1 MAKLNRADLKSKFEH
16 NDIPSQTD
24 FENLI
29 DSCINEIDDEVS
41 KETVVTVDK
50 QQTLTHKELIDP
62 IINSV
67 PIAGVVPTVDAAPD
81 NNLVLSQGI
90 KPIKTK
96 ADAADIKADAAVSTA
111 NESNTKADSA
121 VNTANEA
128 NTKADSVVSIAN
140 EANTKADNAV
150 SVANEANTKV
160 DDALDIADE
169 ANTKADNAVSTAN
182 SASDK
187 ADDAYS
193 LAETNLTVAKNYTD
207 VEVSAALTSAN
218 GYTDTK
224 ASETLTSANNYTD
237 TKSSETLTSA
247 NGYTDTEVS
256 EVLTSANSYTDTK
269 ASETMNKTDYLY
281 SYGVEWDVTVASPDL
296 KRIGSYDLHRLL
308 PIQSKMKGCLLD
320 DNGRV
325 TEYLNPND
333 WSANDL
339 SGASGQVMVE
349 IPQHY
354 RKFNTLGNIRQC
366 LLSEYPLNGYH
377 LVKKQYISAFEAS
390 IQRSTGKLCSVKN
403 TDVDYRGGYNQIA
416 WDGTYRSQ
424 LGMPVTSIN
433 RTNLRIAARKRNNST
448 TAEWNC
454 MDYNMYKNVAWL
466 FIVEYATLN
475 SQKTFNAQKEAN
487 GFSQGGL
494 GDGVTNIN
502 GTKWNDF
509 NSYYPFI
516 PCGYTASSGNN
527 TAIKLFTMPF
537 EYDAGKKTPSLE
549 NYQGIFSL
557 DIQYYVNNYTS
568 SGNDLYKCI
577 KDSLGNNITNTEYFT
592 KITRT
597 TTNIPTYRGIENLF
611 GHIWK
616 ITDGINIDIK
626 TDIDGGTSKVYV
638 ANDPS
643 IYNDNNYNGYEL
655 RGLESRVSGFTKE
668 MIIGEFGDIIPIL
681 CGTADSGSSSFWC
694 DYHWSSLSSS
704 SLRMVLFGGSAAHG
718 SFAGFGSAASD
729 VPSNSSAYIGSR
741 LCFIPD
747 TI

>member
-1 MAKLNRADLKSKFEH
+1 MKYDKLLNKIRE
-16 NDIPSQTD
+16 NDV
-24 FENLI
+24 L
-29 DSCINEIDDEVS
+29 EI
-41 KETVVTVDK
+41 
-50 QQTLTHKELIDP
+50 
-62 IINSV
+62 
-67 PIAGVVPTVDAAPD
+67 
-81 NNLVLSQGI
+81 
-90 KPIKTK
+90 
-96 ADAADIKADAAVSTA
+96 
-111 NESNTKADSA
+111 
-121 VNTANEA
+121 
-128 NTKADSVVSIAN
+128 
-140 EANTKADNAV
+140 
-150 SVANEANTKV
+150 
-160 DDALDIADE
+160 
-169 ANTKADNAVSTAN
+169 
-182 SASDK
+182 
-187 ADDAYS
+187 
-193 LAETNLTVAKNYTD
+193 
-207 VEVSAALTSAN
+207 
-218 GYTDTK
+218 
-224 ASETLTSANNYTD
+224 
-237 TKSSETLTSA
+237 
-247 NGYTDTEVS
+247 
-256 EVLTSANSYTDTK
+256 
-269 ASETMNKTDYLY
+269 MNKADYLY

-502 GTKWNDF
+502 ATKWNDF

-694 DYHWSSLSSS
+694 DYHYTSLSSS
-704 SLRMVLFGGSAAHG
+704 SLRMVLFGGPANNG
-718 SFAGFGSAASD
+718 SYAGFGSAHSNF
-729 VPSNSSAYIGSR
+729 VPSNSSANFGSR

>member
-1 MAKLNRADLKSKFEH
+1 MKMKYDKFLNKIRE
-16 NDIPSQTD
+16 NDV
-24 FENLI
+24 L
-29 DSCINEIDDEVS
+29 EI
-41 KETVVTVDK
+41 
-50 QQTLTHKELIDP
+50 
-62 IINSV
+62 
-67 PIAGVVPTVDAAPD
+67 
-81 NNLVLSQGI
+81 
-90 KPIKTK
+90 
-96 ADAADIKADAAVSTA
+96 
-111 NESNTKADSA
+111 
-121 VNTANEA
+121 
-128 NTKADSVVSIAN
+128 
-140 EANTKADNAV
+140 
-150 SVANEANTKV
+150 
-160 DDALDIADE
+160 
-169 ANTKADNAVSTAN
+169 
-182 SASDK
+182 
-187 ADDAYS
+187 
-193 LAETNLTVAKNYTD
+193 
-207 VEVSAALTSAN
+207 LTSAN

-224 ASETLTSANNYTD
+224 ASETLTSAN
-237 TKSSETLTSA
+237 
-247 NGYTDTEVS
+247 
-256 EVLTSANSYTDTK
+256 SYTDTK
-269 ASETMNKTDYLY
+269 ASETMNKADYLY

-333 WSANDL
+333 WSVNDL
-339 SGASGQVMVE
+339 SGASGQVMIE

-354 RKFNTLGNIRQC
+354 IKFNTLGNIRQC

-433 RTNLRIAARKRNNST
+433 RTDLRIAARKRNNST

-502 GTKWNDF
+502 STKWNDF

-537 EYDAGKKTPSLE
+537 EYDAGKKTPYLG
-549 NYQGIFSL
+549 QFSL
-557 DIQYYVNNYTS
+557 TTQYHVNDWVS
-568 SGNDLYKCI
+568 SENDLYKCI
-577 KDSLGNNITNTEYFT
+577 QDSLGNEITNTEYFT

-694 DYHWSSLSSS
+694 DYHYTSLSSS
-704 SLRMVLFGGSAAHG
+704 SLRMVLFGGNAIRS
-718 SFAGFGSAASD
+718 SDAGFGCAHSAC
-729 VPSNSSAYIGSR
+729 VPSDSVAHLGSR

>member
-1 MAKLNRADLKSKFEH
+1 MKYDKLLNKIRE
-16 NDIPSQTD
+16 NDVLEILTSANSYTD
-24 FENLI
+24 
-29 DSCINEIDDEVS
+29 
-41 KETVVTVDK
+41 
-50 QQTLTHKELIDP
+50 
-62 IINSV
+62 
-67 PIAGVVPTVDAAPD
+67 
-81 NNLVLSQGI
+81 
-90 KPIKTK
+90 TK
-96 ADAADIKADAAVSTA
+96 AS
-111 NESNTKADSA
+111 
-121 VNTANEA
+121 
-128 NTKADSVVSIAN
+128 
-140 EANTKADNAV
+140 
-150 SVANEANTKV
+150 
-160 DDALDIADE
+160 
-169 ANTKADNAVSTAN
+169 
-182 SASDK
+182 
-187 ADDAYS
+187 
-193 LAETNLTVAKNYTD
+193 ET
-207 VEVSAALTSAN
+207 LTSAN

-224 ASETLTSANNYTD
+224 ASETLTSAN
-237 TKSSETLTSA
+237 S
-247 NGYTDTEVS
+247 YTDTEVS

-269 ASETMNKTDYLY
+269 ASETMNKADYLY

-403 TDVDYRGGYNQIA
+403 TDVDYRGGYDQIA

-502 GTKWNDF
+502 STKWNDF

-537 EYDAGKKTPSLE
+537 EYDAGKKTPYLGQFSLTTQYHVNDWVSSGNDLYKCIQDSLGNEITNTEYFTKIDQTLE

-694 DYHWSSLSSS
+694 DYHYTSLSSS
-704 SLRMVLFGGSAAHG
+704 SLRMVLFGGRAFSG
-718 SFAGFGSAASD
+718 SSAGFGSALSLS
-729 VPSNSSAYIGSR
+729 VPSSSYANFGSR

>member
-1 MAKLNRADLKSKFEH
+1 MKYDKFLNKIRE
-16 NDIPSQTD
+16 NDV
-24 FENLI
+24 L
-29 DSCINEIDDEVS
+29 EID
-41 KETVVTVDK
+41 
-50 QQTLTHKELIDP
+50 
-62 IINSV
+62 
-67 PIAGVVPTVDAAPD
+67 
-81 NNLVLSQGI
+81 VLEI
-90 KPIKTK
+90 
-96 ADAADIKADAAVSTA
+96 
-111 NESNTKADSA
+111 
-121 VNTANEA
+121 
-128 NTKADSVVSIAN
+128 
-140 EANTKADNAV
+140 
-150 SVANEANTKV
+150 
-160 DDALDIADE
+160 
-169 ANTKADNAVSTAN
+169 
-182 SASDK
+182 
-187 ADDAYS
+187 
-193 LAETNLTVAKNYTD
+193 
-207 VEVSAALTSAN
+207 LTSAN

-224 ASETLTSANNYTD
+224 ASETLTSANSYTD
-237 TKSSETLTSA
+237 TKASETLTSA
-247 NGYTDTEVS
+247 NSYTDTEVS

-694 DYHWSSLSSS
+694 DYHYTSLSSS
-704 SLRMVLFGGSAAHG
+704 SLRMVLFGGLASRR
-718 SFAGFGSAASD
+718 SDAGFGCAFSYA
-729 VPSNSSAYIGSR
+729 VPSFSDAHFGSR

>member
-1 MAKLNRADLKSKFEH
+1 MKYDKFLNKIRE
-16 NDIPSQTD
+16 NDV
-24 FENLI
+24 L
-29 DSCINEIDDEVS
+29 EID
-41 KETVVTVDK
+41 
-50 QQTLTHKELIDP
+50 
-62 IINSV
+62 
-67 PIAGVVPTVDAAPD
+67 
-81 NNLVLSQGI
+81 VLEI
-90 KPIKTK
+90 
-96 ADAADIKADAAVSTA
+96 
-111 NESNTKADSA
+111 
-121 VNTANEA
+121 
-128 NTKADSVVSIAN
+128 
-140 EANTKADNAV
+140 
-150 SVANEANTKV
+150 
-160 DDALDIADE
+160 
-169 ANTKADNAVSTAN
+169 
-182 SASDK
+182 
-187 ADDAYS
+187 
-193 LAETNLTVAKNYTD
+193 
-207 VEVSAALTSAN
+207 LTSAN

-224 ASETLTSANNYTD
+224 ASETLTSANSYTD
-237 TKSSETLTSA
+237 TKASETLTSA
-247 NGYTDTEVS
+247 NSYTDTEVS

-333 WSANDL
+333 WSVNDL
-339 SGASGQVMVE
+339 SGASGQVMIE

-694 DYHWSSLSSS
+694 DYHHTHLSSS
-704 SLRMVLFGGSAAHG
+704 SLRMVPFGGGAPDG
-718 SFAGFGSAASD
+718 SSAGFGCAHSWY
-729 VPSNSSAYIGSR
+729 VPSYSYAAFGSR

>member
-1 MAKLNRADLKSKFEH
+1 MKYDKFLNKIRE
-16 NDIPSQTD
+16 ND
-24 FENLI
+24 
-29 DSCINEIDDEVS
+29 
-41 KETVVTVDK
+41 
-50 QQTLTHKELIDP
+50 
-62 IINSV
+62 
-67 PIAGVVPTVDAAPD
+67 
-81 NNLVLSQGI
+81 
-90 KPIKTK
+90 
-96 ADAADIKADAAVSTA
+96 
-111 NESNTKADSA
+111 
-121 VNTANEA
+121 
-128 NTKADSVVSIAN
+128 
-140 EANTKADNAV
+140 
-150 SVANEANTKV
+150 
-160 DDALDIADE
+160 
-169 ANTKADNAVSTAN
+169 
-182 SASDK
+182 
-187 ADDAYS
+187 
-193 LAETNLTVAKNYTD
+193 
-207 VEVSAALTSAN
+207 
-218 GYTDTK
+218 
-224 ASETLTSANNYTD
+224 
-237 TKSSETLTSA
+237 
-247 NGYTDTEVS
+247 VS
-256 EVLTSANSYTDTK
+256 EALTSANSYTDTK
-269 ASETMNKTDYLY
+269 ASETLTSAKGYTDTKASETMNKADYLY

-403 TDVDYRGGYNQIA
+403 TDVDYRGGYDQIA

-433 RTNLRIAARKRNNST
+433 RTDLRIAARKRNNST

-577 KDSLGNNITNTEYFT
+577 QDSLGNEITNTEYFT

-694 DYHWSSLSSS
+694 DYHYTSLSSS
-704 SLRMVLFGGSAAHG
+704 SLRMVLFGGYAPSG
-718 SFAGFGSAASD
+718 SYAGFGSAYSYSVPSASD
-729 VPSNSSAYIGSR
+729 ANIGSR

>member
-1 MAKLNRADLKSKFEH
+1 MKMKYDKLLNKIRE
-16 NDIPSQTD
+16 NDV
-24 FENLI
+24 L
-29 DSCINEIDDEVS
+29 EI
-41 KETVVTVDK
+41 
-50 QQTLTHKELIDP
+50 
-62 IINSV
+62 
-67 PIAGVVPTVDAAPD
+67 
-81 NNLVLSQGI
+81 
-90 KPIKTK
+90 
-96 ADAADIKADAAVSTA
+96 
-111 NESNTKADSA
+111 
-121 VNTANEA
+121 
-128 NTKADSVVSIAN
+128 
-140 EANTKADNAV
+140 
-150 SVANEANTKV
+150 
-160 DDALDIADE
+160 
-169 ANTKADNAVSTAN
+169 
-182 SASDK
+182 
-187 ADDAYS
+187 
-193 LAETNLTVAKNYTD
+193 
-207 VEVSAALTSAN
+207 
-218 GYTDTK
+218 
-224 ASETLTSANNYTD
+224 
-237 TKSSETLTSA
+237 
-247 NGYTDTEVS
+247 
-256 EVLTSANSYTDTK
+256 
-269 ASETMNKTDYLY
+269 MNKADYLY

-433 RTNLRIAARKRNNST
+433 RTDLRIAARKRNNST

-502 GTKWNDF
+502 STKWNDF
-509 NSYYPFI
+509 NSHYPFI

-577 KDSLGNNITNTEYFT
+577 QDSLGNEITNTEYFT
-592 KITRT
+592 KITRA

-694 DYHWSSLSSS
+694 DYHYTSLSSS
-704 SLRMVLFGGSAAHG
+704 SLRMVLFGGTAHAG
-718 SFAGFGSAASD
+718 SSAGFGFARSSC
-729 VPSNSSAYIGSR
+729 VPSDSYADIGSR

>member
-1 MAKLNRADLKSKFEH
+1 MKMKYDKFLNKIRE
-16 NDIPSQTD
+16 NDV
-24 FENLI
+24 L
-29 DSCINEIDDEVS
+29 EID
-41 KETVVTVDK
+41 
-50 QQTLTHKELIDP
+50 
-62 IINSV
+62 
-67 PIAGVVPTVDAAPD
+67 
-81 NNLVLSQGI
+81 VLEI
-90 KPIKTK
+90 
-96 ADAADIKADAAVSTA
+96 
-111 NESNTKADSA
+111 
-121 VNTANEA
+121 
-128 NTKADSVVSIAN
+128 
-140 EANTKADNAV
+140 
-150 SVANEANTKV
+150 
-160 DDALDIADE
+160 
-169 ANTKADNAVSTAN
+169 
-182 SASDK
+182 
-187 ADDAYS
+187 
-193 LAETNLTVAKNYTD
+193 
-207 VEVSAALTSAN
+207 LTSAN

-224 ASETLTSANNYTD
+224 ASETLTSANSYTD
-237 TKSSETLTSA
+237 TKASETLTSA
-247 NGYTDTEVS
+247 NSYTDTEVS

-704 SLRMVLFGGSAAHG
+704 SLRMVLFGGHAYAG
-718 SFAGFGSAASD
+718 SSAGFGCAASHAVPSYSAA
-729 VPSNSSAYIGSR
+729 AIGSR

>member
-1 MAKLNRADLKSKFEH
+1 MKYDKLLNKIRE
-16 NDIPSQTD
+16 NDV
-24 FENLI
+24 L
-29 DSCINEIDDEVS
+29 EI
-41 KETVVTVDK
+41 
-50 QQTLTHKELIDP
+50 
-62 IINSV
+62 
-67 PIAGVVPTVDAAPD
+67 
-81 NNLVLSQGI
+81 
-90 KPIKTK
+90 
-96 ADAADIKADAAVSTA
+96 
-111 NESNTKADSA
+111 
-121 VNTANEA
+121 
-128 NTKADSVVSIAN
+128 
-140 EANTKADNAV
+140 
-150 SVANEANTKV
+150 
-160 DDALDIADE
+160 
-169 ANTKADNAVSTAN
+169 
-182 SASDK
+182 
-187 ADDAYS
+187 
-193 LAETNLTVAKNYTD
+193 
-207 VEVSAALTSAN
+207 
-218 GYTDTK
+218 
-224 ASETLTSANNYTD
+224 
-237 TKSSETLTSA
+237 
-247 NGYTDTEVS
+247 
-256 EVLTSANSYTDTK
+256 
-269 ASETMNKTDYLY
+269 MNKADYLY

-694 DYHWSSLSSS
+694 DYHYTSLSSS
-704 SLRMVLFGGSAAHG
+704 SLRMVLFGGTATTS
-718 SFAGFGSAASD
+718 SLAGFGYARSPS
-729 VPSNSSAYIGSR
+729 VPSFSHANIGSR

>member
-1 MAKLNRADLKSKFEH
+1 MKYDKLLNKIRE
-16 NDIPSQTD
+16 NDVLEILTSANSYTD
-24 FENLI
+24 
-29 DSCINEIDDEVS
+29 
-41 KETVVTVDK
+41 
-50 QQTLTHKELIDP
+50 
-62 IINSV
+62 
-67 PIAGVVPTVDAAPD
+67 
-81 NNLVLSQGI
+81 
-90 KPIKTK
+90 TK
-96 ADAADIKADAAVSTA
+96 AS
-111 NESNTKADSA
+111 
-121 VNTANEA
+121 
-128 NTKADSVVSIAN
+128 
-140 EANTKADNAV
+140 
-150 SVANEANTKV
+150 
-160 DDALDIADE
+160 
-169 ANTKADNAVSTAN
+169 
-182 SASDK
+182 
-187 ADDAYS
+187 
-193 LAETNLTVAKNYTD
+193 ET
-207 VEVSAALTSAN
+207 LTSAN

-224 ASETLTSANNYTD
+224 ASETLTSAN
-237 TKSSETLTSA
+237 S
-247 NGYTDTEVS
+247 YTDTEVS

-269 ASETMNKTDYLY
+269 ASETMNKADYLY

-424 LGMPVTSIN
+424 LGMPVTNIN

-502 GTKWNDF
+502 STKWNDF

-537 EYDAGKKTPSLE
+537 EYDAGKKTPYLG
-549 NYQGIFSL
+549 QFSL
-557 DIQYYVNNYTS
+557 TTQYHVNDWVS

-577 KDSLGNNITNTEYFT
+577 QDSLGNEITNTEYFT

-694 DYHWSSLSSS
+694 DYHSTSLSSS
-704 SLRMVLFGGSAAHG
+704 SLRMVLFGGRAFSG
-718 SFAGFGSAASD
+718 SSAGFGSALSLS
-729 VPSNSSAYIGSR
+729 VPSSSYANFGSR

>member
-1 MAKLNRADLKSKFEH
+1 MKYDKLLNKIIE
-16 NDIPSQTD
+16 NDV
-24 FENLI
+24 L
-29 DSCINEIDDEVS
+29 EI
-41 KETVVTVDK
+41 
-50 QQTLTHKELIDP
+50 
-62 IINSV
+62 
-67 PIAGVVPTVDAAPD
+67 
-81 NNLVLSQGI
+81 
-90 KPIKTK
+90 
-96 ADAADIKADAAVSTA
+96 
-111 NESNTKADSA
+111 
-121 VNTANEA
+121 
-128 NTKADSVVSIAN
+128 
-140 EANTKADNAV
+140 
-150 SVANEANTKV
+150 
-160 DDALDIADE
+160 
-169 ANTKADNAVSTAN
+169 
-182 SASDK
+182 
-187 ADDAYS
+187 
-193 LAETNLTVAKNYTD
+193 
-207 VEVSAALTSAN
+207 LTSAN

-247 NGYTDTEVS
+247 NSYTDTEVS

-269 ASETMNKTDYLY
+269 ASETMNKADYLY

-403 TDVDYRGGYNQIA
+403 TDVDYRGGYDQIA

-424 LGMPVTSIN
+424 LGMPVTNIN

-502 GTKWNDF
+502 GTKWNNF

-537 EYDAGKKTPSLE
+537 EYDAGKKTPYLG
-549 NYQGIFSL
+549 QFSL
-557 DIQYYVNNYTS
+557 TTQYHVNDWVS

-577 KDSLGNNITNTEYFT
+577 QDSLGNEITNTEYFT

-681 CGTADSGSSSFWC
+681 CGTADSGSSSGILVMFLLLLMLI
-694 DYHWSSLSSS
+694 SALAF
-704 SLRMVLFGGSAAHG
+704 VLFLIQFKFKAMKQVDHLYIVLFRGNANNS
-718 SFAGFGSAASD
+718 SNAGFSYANSNY
-729 VPSNSSAYIGSR
+729 VPSNSNANISSH
-741 LCFIPD
+741 LCFSKIISYYKMITLPLGKKQQIQKSTSKIKQNFCKRVILINKLND
-747 TI
+747 ISDKDYKQNICSWLGWTKYSNSRHLLKTIIKPKYYGSIL

>member
-1 MAKLNRADLKSKFEH
+1 
-16 NDIPSQTD
+16 
-24 FENLI
+24 
-29 DSCINEIDDEVS
+29 
-41 KETVVTVDK
+41 
-50 QQTLTHKELIDP
+50 
-62 IINSV
+62 
-67 PIAGVVPTVDAAPD
+67 
-81 NNLVLSQGI
+81 
-90 KPIKTK
+90 
-96 ADAADIKADAAVSTA
+96 
-111 NESNTKADSA
+111 
-121 VNTANEA
+121 
-128 NTKADSVVSIAN
+128 
-140 EANTKADNAV
+140 
-150 SVANEANTKV
+150 
-160 DDALDIADE
+160 
-169 ANTKADNAVSTAN
+169 
-182 SASDK
+182 
-187 ADDAYS
+187 
-193 LAETNLTVAKNYTD
+193 
-207 VEVSAALTSAN
+207 
-218 GYTDTK
+218 
-224 ASETLTSANNYTD
+224 
-237 TKSSETLTSA
+237 
-247 NGYTDTEVS
+247 
-256 EVLTSANSYTDTK
+256 LTSANSYTDTK
-269 ASETMNKTDYLY
+269 ASETMNKADYLY

-390 IQRSTGKLCSVKN
+390 IQRSTGKLCSVEN

-433 RTNLRIAARKRNNST
+433 RTDLRIAARKRNNST

-502 GTKWNDF
+502 NTKWNDF

-537 EYDAGKKTPSLE
+537 EYDAGKKTPYLGQFSLTTQYHVNDWVSSENDLYKCIQDSLGNEITNTEYFTKIDQTLE

-681 CGTADSGSSSFWC
+681 CGTEDSGSSSFWC
-694 DYHWSSLSSS
+694 DYHYTSLSSS
-704 SLRMVLFGGSAAHG
+704 SLRMVLFGGLASHG
-718 SFAGFGSAASD
+718 SSAGFGSAGSHC
-729 VPSNSSAYIGSR
+729 VPSLSLASFGSR

>member
-1 MAKLNRADLKSKFEH
+1 MAQIALNYSAAQINAAIAKITTLISVIED
-16 NDIPSQTD
+16 DIVQ
-24 FENLI
+24 LY
-29 DSCINEIDDEVS
+29 
-41 KETVVTVDK
+41 
-50 QQTLTHKELIDP
+50 
-62 IINSV
+62 
-67 PIAGVVPTVDAAPD
+67 D
-81 NNLVLSQGI
+81 NNNSI
-90 KPIKTK
+90 YPITK
-96 ADAADIKADAAVSTA
+96 AEAVIV
-111 NESNTKADSA
+111 NNDNTF
-121 VNTANEA
+121 T
-128 NTKADSVVSIAN
+128 
-140 EANTKADNAV
+140 
-150 SVANEANTKV
+150 
-160 DDALDIADE
+160 L
-169 ANTKADNAVSTAN
+169 
-182 SASDK
+182 DK
-187 ADDAYS
+187 ALSYNSGIFDISANNGGTTYAS
-193 LAETNLTVAKNYTD
+193 L
-207 VEVSAALTSAN
+207 SAALDN
-218 GYTDTK
+218 GNNIPVSQRHGGMTIRFINSNSKYVQYRLMSDTFNTTPTNWQGVDDVPTAGSENLVKSGGVCDQLTDI
-224 ASETLTSANNYTD
+224 SEDVYL
-237 TKSSETLTSA
+237 EI
-247 NGYTDTEVS
+247 
-256 EVLTSANSYTDTK
+256 
-269 ASETMNKTDYLY
+269 MNKTDYLY

-403 TDVDYRGGYNQIA
+403 TDVDYRGGYDQIA

-433 RTNLRIAARKRNNST
+433 RTDLRIAARKRNNST

-494 GDGVTNIN
+494 GNGVTNIN
-502 GTKWNDF
+502 ITKWNNF
-509 NSYYPFI
+509 NSNYPFI

-537 EYDAGKKTPSLE
+537 EYDAGKKTPYLGQFSLTTQYHVNDWVSSGNDLYKCIQDSLGNEITNTEYFTKIDQTLE

-694 DYHWSSLSSS
+694 DYHYTSLSSS
-704 SLRMVLFGGSAAHG
+704 SLRMVLFGGLAYAGSAA
-718 SFAGFGSAASD
+718 AGFGCAYSYC
-729 VPSNSSAYIGSR
+729 VPSDSNAHFGSR